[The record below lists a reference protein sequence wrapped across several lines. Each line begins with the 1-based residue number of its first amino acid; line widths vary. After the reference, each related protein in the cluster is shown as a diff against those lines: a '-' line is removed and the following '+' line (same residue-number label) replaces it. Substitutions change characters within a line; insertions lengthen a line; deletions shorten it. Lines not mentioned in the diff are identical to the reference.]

1 MIIEDIVNELDKFIT
16 KYKSLKTDNQ
26 SLTQFK
32 TDVKG
37 ALNSKGIINTTE
49 DTEVVSS
56 INRYNPPS
64 GGGGSLNAEYL
75 KKVGLLSNEFT
86 GTPTES
92 DLRVAKFILQDSANP
107 NIFYSSSFLQNV
119 SVQSNGEVVRGY
131 GLNRASTLS
140 STPSID
146 PNKYIITNEGYYI
159 NNFKLPKSG
168 SYRITLSDGV
178 LSLDKTF
185 EFVKES
191 LNKSDYFV
199 YAVNIK
205 SNNYVVQGNSAFIH
219 RGHIYDNMLDGSSHS
234 NFDSVI
240 LNLNSSGSQ
249 VEKLGYVYNVR
260 TGKAFLLDVKW
271 DPSAFLGIDS
281 QFKNNLSVIHHN
293 NKIYILTSN
302 YSFALLI
309 KDGTEDN
316 FVSDIDYKDGDTLA
330 FALYKERNSDQ
341 SQEATT
347 EEVAEF
353 FKGNIVAVE

>member
-32 TDVKG
+32 TEVKG

-64 GGGGSLNAEYL
+64 GGGSLNAEYL

-119 SVQSNGEVVRGY
+119 SVQSNGEVVNGY
-131 GLNRASTLS
+131 GLNRTSTLS

-185 EFVKES
+185 EFVKEA

-219 RGHIYDNMLDGSSHS
+219 RGHIYDNMLDGTSRS
-234 NFDSVI
+234 NFDSVT
-240 LNLNSSGSQ
+240 LNLNSSGST

-260 TGKAFLLDVKW
+260 TGKAFLLDFRW
-271 DPSAFLGIDS
+271 DSSAFLGMDS
-281 QFKNNLSVIHHN
+281 QFKNNLSVTHHN

-302 YSFALLI
+302 YAFALLI
-309 KDGTEDN
+309 KDGTEGS